1 MIRSGLS
8 LARRGSAMLLAVALL
23 ATFFQAIEMSA
34 PPAAN
39 AVNSS
44 CIGGYTNSTTKL
56 KATPSHGQV
65 MYIDSGVT
73 PKVDAAYVGYKIDN
87 TDTSNARSKIW
98 VSVDSFSGGKVTLA
112 NPADSYQQIPTLAAN
127 GTATV
132 FFLLKATGSA
142 TTAQTHTVH
151 VYDKRP
157 DLVGATELLVCDF
170 KFQKVAETIKASANK
185 VDTVTS
191 TPTPAV
197 PTLGGTVAVSV
208 TSAATGKVGSG
219 TSSPDGSAFWSSP
232 AGVSSWP
239 TRALRLESTLIT
251 IDCGNPTPDL
261 VLTNQLFV
269 NGTTLTNCTG
279 NGNGSAWTATYTYR
293 IIGPGPAA
301 TKPAPVAFIS
311 SGTQFKHSDPNAVT
325 GGTIN
330 LSGVASSAL
339 VVTVSASGTPVSST
353 SSSVTIEYTVTVTT
367 TSSATLTVDEIV
379 DSHQAG
385 TTFVPGSVR
394 TGTSLASLS
403 SAPDPSVIASDS
415 GLSPPPYHFVGPYS
429 VSSSSTFYLKY
440 QFVIPCGN
448 QATTYSTTVVAYTGD
463 VLIGSSSSTASAS
476 AVNTTS
482 TGGLCTYTVTNNDVG
497 LDPTVVT
504 NAADTVTDTTANIN
518 AYANASG
525 GTGVT
530 FQFVWSR
537 DANLVNSVTQ
547 TGWVSLTGTSAT
559 LKTQP
564 LSGLTQTTTY
574 YFQGQVKNSAGKIF
588 YGDILSFTTA
598 TTPAIPTVTTIAASN
613 IASQSVTLNGSL
625 NPNLTA
631 ITGVYF
637 LLCTDL
643 ALTTGCKT
651 AYQVVT
657 DNGSGTATNLVFAVN
672 SAGEFLVNSD
682 KIDGTSNVTALS
694 TSQRYYFRLYVTCTA
709 GTYCPGGQVNGAVL
723 QFTTGSPSAT
733 TLDATVVGETSA
745 TLNGSVNANGST
757 STVDFCYGTDP
768 TASAGLLSSCTTT
781 AASTANISG
790 SSTVAE
796 TAAISGLTAGTTY
809 YYQVKV
815 TVTSTGVVA
824 YGAVLSFT
832 TLKITTASP
841 LTGGNSGQV
850 YNASFAGTGGSY
862 GYTWGNTGSLPGG
875 LTLNT
880 TSGLLSGTPTTAGVY
895 SITVVMTDITYG
907 TSSTKV
913 FSLTINA
920 TLTYV
925 GNNNSGGTAPAA
937 VTSNGTIQLAT
948 AGTLVRSGYTFGGWN
963 IGGQTYAAGA
973 NYSLTADATATAIWT
988 GDVYTVT
995 YNSNT
1000 GTGAAS
1006 RTSDTYTVGTSSA
1019 ITLPTVGTLVKTG
1032 YTFMGWSTTAGTNGA
1047 GGTAVVNPYT
1057 PQTSIT
1063 LYAIWQVNTYTIT
1076 YDRNYGTTTTQTN
1089 DFQYGDTTALTYSS
1103 GWTRTGYTLLGWATS
1118 NSATTALSS
1127 YTVTSS
1133 TTLYAVWQINSYT
1146 ITYNKNDGSGTTS
1159 NQSYDY
1165 NTTNALTYD
1174 PSWTRTGYT
1183 FAGWATTNNAGS
1195 ALTSYTV
1202 TQSAILYAV
1211 WTPQTY
1217 TITYNINTADSGTPQ
1232 RSSDS
1237 FTVGTTSPI
1246 VLPTVGSMVKSGYT
1260 FLGWSE
1266 SAGTAGAGGTSVSDP
1281 YTPTA
1286 TITLYAMW
1294 TTQPIHVVTFKPNF
1308 SGPADATQSST
1319 TTTNLVA
1326 NPFTRTGYTF
1336 QGWATS
1342 QANADAATVAYAN
1355 QASYSFSADITLYA
1369 IWQINSYVITFAKND
1384 GSGTTATAN
1393 YNYGA
1398 TNALSYSSGWTRT
1411 GYNFLGWAET
1421 NGATTALNSY
1431 TVTSAATLYAVWQIK
1446 THTITYNKNDGS
1458 GTTATQSYNYGSVSA
1473 LNYDPS
1479 WTRTGYNFLGW
1490 ATTNNATV
1498 ALTIYTVT
1506 GDATL
1511 FAVWEQDIRVITYS
1525 KNDGSGITVNQNYLS
1540 GATNALSYSSGW
1552 TRTGYTLLGW
1562 NSTNNAVT
1570 ALGSY
1575 TITADAILYAVWQIN
1590 SYVITFAKNDGSG
1603 TTATANYNYGATNAL
1618 SYNSGWTRTGY
1629 TLLGFATTNNATT
1642 AAGSYTVSGA
1652 ATLYAVW
1659 QINSYTITY
1668 AKNDG
1673 SNTTATRTYT
1683 YGATTALNYSSGWS
1697 NGALNFLG
1705 WGENS
1710 TDTGA
1715 LTSYTVTAD
1724 DTLYALWTSNAVI
1737 SASIATVT
1745 FRPGAVYTGNLGETY
1760 QAASTTTALDA
1771 NPFVQAGY
1779 SFGGWSLVDG
1789 SNTVYKAN
1797 QAQYSFSTDLVLY
1810 AIWIADVYTV
1820 TFNYLGGTTSTT
1832 SVTWTM
1838 GTPGI
1843 NLPTSTRTGY
1853 VFGGWSTT
1861 NGGSSAVNNPYS
1873 PTGTVV
1879 LYAIW
1884 IAPATPRVIMITIT
1898 FHYNGGTE
1906 GIKSVNY
1913 NIGDEPI
1920 KLPTSELEHY
1930 NFGGWCLTN
1939 GGKTK
1944 VNDPFAASADTDLYA
1959 IWNGKTYTVT
1969 LDPVEKNKKTTEL
1982 TYTYGGA
1989 PLTLPTLK
1997 KNNWE
2002 FHGWSEELKTTVGIK
2017 NNYTPDGDVTLWPV
2031 WKSLPANTA
2040 VYFGGDSPVITA
2052 AARAILVKLANKVK
2066 ASQQKLQVIVDGW
2079 VKETNDK
2086 SYDIRLSRDRAT
2098 NSVKVLRSL
2107 GIDAY
2112 VNLTPRGISPENT
2125 PKSRRTNLVVFS
2137 SGPKASTLKAN
2148 R

>member
-34 PPAAN
+34 PQAAQ

-44 CIGGYTNSTTKL
+44 CVGGYTNTTTKL

-87 TDTSNARSKIW
+87 TDASNARSKIW
-98 VSVDSFSGGKVTLA
+98 VSVDSFTGGKVTLA
-112 NPADSYQQIPTLAAN
+112 NPADAYQQIPTLSAS

-132 FFLLKATGSA
+132 FFLLKASGSA

-157 DLVGATELLVCDF
+157 DLVGANELLVCDF

-191 TPTPAV
+191 TPTPAT
-197 PTLGGTVAVSV
+197 PTLGGTVAISV

-251 IDCGNPTPDL
+251 IICGNPKADL

-269 NGTTLTNCTG
+269 NGTTLTDCTG
-279 NGNGSAWTATYTYR
+279 NGNGANWTATYTYR
-293 IIGPGPAA
+293 IIGPGPSA
-301 TKPAPVAFIS
+301 TKPAPVAFIA
-311 SGTQFKHSDPNAVT
+311 SGTQFKHSDANAVT

-353 SSSVTIEYTVTVTT
+353 STSVTIEYTVTVTT
-367 TSSATLTVDEIV
+367 TSTAILKVDEIV

-385 TTFVPGSVR
+385 TTFVPNSVR
-394 TGTSLASLS
+394 TGTNLASLS
-403 SAPDPSVIASDS
+403 AAPDPSVMASDS

-440 QFVIPCGN
+440 QFVIPCGA

-482 TGGLCTYTVTNNDVG
+482 TGGLCNYTVTNNDVG

-547 TGWVSLTGTSAT
+547 TGWVSVTGTSAL

-564 LSGLTQTTTY
+564 LTGLTQTTTY
-574 YFQGQVKNSAGKIF
+574 YFQGQVKNAAGKIF

-598 TTPAIPTVTTIAASN
+598 TTPAIPTVTTSAASN
-613 IASQSVTLNGSL
+613 ILATTVTLNGSL
-625 NPNLTA
+625 NPNLTQ

-637 LLCTDL
+637 LLCTAADL
-643 ALTTGCKT
+643 TSGCKS
-651 AYQVVT
+651 AYQVQV
-657 DNGSGTATNLVFAVN
+657 DNGSGLATPLVFAAN
-672 SAGEFLVNSD
+672 SSGDFIVNSD
-682 KIDGTSNVTALS
+682 KFDGTGPNATGLTSS
-694 TSQRYYFRLYVTCTA
+694 TKYYFRLYATCNT
-709 GTYCPGGQVNGAVL
+709 GTYCPGGQVNGAIL
-723 QFTTGSPSAT
+723 SFTAGSPSAT
-733 TLDATVVGETSA
+733 TLDATVVGETTA
-745 TLNGSVNANGST
+745 TLNGSANANGST
-757 STVDFCYGTDP
+757 SSVVFCYGTS
-768 TASAGLLSSCTTT
+768 SAATSGLMDACAT
-781 AASTANISG
+781 
-790 SSTVAE
+790 STVAGS
-796 TAAISGLTAGTTY
+796 TASITGTTLYSENAGLTSLTAGTTY
-809 YYQVKV
+809 YYQIKV
-815 TVTSTGVVA
+815 TTSAGVVA
-824 YGAVLSFT
+824 YGAILNFT

-841 LTGGNSGQV
+841 LTGGNTGQI
-850 YNASFAGTGGSY
+850 YNASIAGTGGSY
-862 GYTWGNTGSLPGG
+862 GYTWGYTGSLPGG
-875 LTLNT
+875 LSLNT
-880 TSGLLSGTPTTAGVY
+880 TSGLLSGTPTLAGVY
-895 SITVVMTDITYG
+895 SISIVMTDITFG
-907 TSSTKV
+907 TTSTKT

-925 GNNNSGGTAPAA
+925 GNNNSGGSAPAA
-937 VTSNGTIQLAT
+937 VTGNGTIQLAS
-948 AGTLVRSGYTFGGWN
+948 AGTLSRTGYTFGGWN
-963 IGGQTYAAGA
+963 IGGQTYQAGV
-973 NYSLTADATATAIWT
+973 NYSLTTDATATAIWN

-1032 YTFMGWSTTAGTNGA
+1032 YTFMGWSATAGTNGA
-1047 GGTAVVNPYT
+1047 GGAAVVNPYT
-1057 PQTSIT
+1057 PQASIT
-1063 LYAIWQVNTYTIT
+1063 LYAIWQINTYTIT
-1076 YDRNYGTTTTQTN
+1076 YNRNYGTTTTATH
-1089 DFQYGDTTALTYSS
+1089 DYDYGDTTALTYSS
-1103 GWTRTGYTLLGWATS
+1103 GWSRTGYTFLGWATS

-1127 YTVTSS
+1127 YTVSSS
-1133 TTLYAVWQINSYT
+1133 TTLYAVWQINTYT

-1159 NQSYDY
+1159 NQTYDY
-1165 NTTNALTYD
+1165 NSTGALAYD
-1174 PSWTRTGYT
+1174 PSWTRAGYT
-1183 FAGWATTNNAGS
+1183 FAGWATTSGATT
-1195 ALTSYTV
+1195 ALGSYTV
-1202 TQSAILYAV
+1202 TGSAILYAV

-1217 TITYNINTADSGTPQ
+1217 TITYNVNTADSGLPQ

-1246 VLPTVGSMVKSGYT
+1246 VLPTVGTMAKSGYT

-1266 SAGTAGAGGTSVSDP
+1266 TAGTGGAGGTSVSNP

-1294 TTQPIHVVTFKPNF
+1294 TTQPIHVVTFKANYT
-1308 SGPADATQSST
+1308 GPADATQSST
-1319 TTTNLVA
+1319 TQVNLVA
-1326 NPFTRTGYTF
+1326 NPYNRTGYTF
-1336 QGWATS
+1336 RGWATS
-1342 QANADAATVAYAN
+1342 QANADAGTVAYLD

-1398 TNALSYSSGWTRT
+1398 TNALSYSSGWSRT

-1421 NGATTALNSY
+1421 NGATSALGSY
-1431 TVTSAATLYAVWQIK
+1431 TVTSAATLYAVWQLK

-1458 GTTATQSYNYGSVSA
+1458 GSPTTATQNYSYGNVSA
-1473 LNYDPS
+1473 LNYDPV

-1490 ATTNNATV
+1490 STANNATS
-1498 ALTIYTVT
+1498 ALTSYTVT

-1511 FAVWEQDIRVITYS
+1511 FAVWEQDIHIITYA
-1525 KNDGSGITVNQNYLS
+1525 KNEGSGITANQNYLS
-1540 GATNALSYSSGW
+1540 GATNALSYNSGW
-1552 TRTGYTLLGW
+1552 TRTGHTLLGW
-1562 NSTNNAVT
+1562 NTTDNAVT

-1575 TITADAILYAVWQIN
+1575 TVSADAILYAVWQVN

-1603 TTATANYNYGATNAL
+1603 TTANANYNYGATNAL

-1683 YGATTALNYSSGWS
+1683 YGATGVLNYSSGWS

-1710 TDTGA
+1710 TDTQE
-1715 LTSYTVTAD
+1715 LTTYTVTAD
-1724 DTLYALWTSNAVI
+1724 DTLYALWTAATIQAAVI
-1737 SASIATVT
+1737 VTVT
-1745 FRPGAVYTGNLGETY
+1745 FRPGSVYTGQLGESY
-1760 QAASTTTALDA
+1760 QSASAPTNLDA

-1797 QAQYSFSTDLVLY
+1797 QAQYNFATDLILY
-1810 AIWIADVYTV
+1810 AIWVPDVYTV
-1820 TFNYLGGTTSTT
+1820 TFNYLGGTTGVIT
-1832 SVTWTM
+1832 VTWTM
-1838 GTPGI
+1838 GNPGI
-1843 NLPTSTRTGY
+1843 NLPTSTRPGFT
-1853 VFGGWSTT
+1853 FGGWSTT
-1861 NGGSSAVNNPYS
+1861 NGGSGAVNNPYS
-1873 PTGTVV
+1873 PTGTII

-1884 IAPATPRVIMITIT
+1884 IAPATPRAVTITIT

-1906 GIKSVNY
+1906 GIKQVNY
-1913 NIGDEPI
+1913 TVGDEPI

-1930 NFGGWCLTN
+1930 NFGGWCLIN

-1944 VNDPFAASADTDLYA
+1944 VDDPFAASSDTDLYA

-1969 LDPVEKNKKTTEL
+1969 LDPAEKNKKETVL
-1982 TYTYGGA
+1982 IYTYGGT
-1989 PLTLPTLK
+1989 PLELPSMK
-1997 KNNWE
+1997 KKDWE
-2002 FHGWSEELKTTVGIK
+2002 FLGWSEEIKTTLGIK
-2017 NNYTPDGDVTLWPV
+2017 GKYTPDHDVTLWPV
-2031 WKSLPANTA
+2031 WQAVPANTA
-2040 VYFGGDSPVITA
+2040 IYFGGDSPVITA
-2052 AARAILVKLANKVK
+2052 AEIGRAHV
-2066 ASQQKLQVIVDGW
+2066 
-2079 VKETNDK
+2079 
-2086 SYDIRLSRDRAT
+2086 
-2098 NSVKVLRSL
+2098 
-2107 GIDAY
+2107 
-2112 VNLTPRGISPENT
+2112 
-2125 PKSRRTNLVVFS
+2125 
-2137 SGPKASTLKAN
+2137 
-2148 R
+2148 